1 MADQKECS
9 HCDKKTPPK
18 WSVVRH
24 MRIPPRQMQRPEEQ
38 ERVEEGFRL
47 RQLRTPTASPPTTA
61 NPFITANLTA
71 TGHFANTWKLLG
83 HDNRRTLSKTETNI

>member
-1 MADQKECS
+1 
-9 HCDKKTPPK
+9 
-18 WSVVRH
+18 

-47 RQLRTPTASPPTTA
+47 RQLRTPTA

-71 TGHFANTWKLLG
+71 TGHFANTWKLLE